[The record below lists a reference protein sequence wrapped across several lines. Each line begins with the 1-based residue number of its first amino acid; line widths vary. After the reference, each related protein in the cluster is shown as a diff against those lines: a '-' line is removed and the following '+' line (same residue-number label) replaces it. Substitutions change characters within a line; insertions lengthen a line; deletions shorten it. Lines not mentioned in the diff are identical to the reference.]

1 MNGVRGDEMR
11 IVDRKTLANM
21 PDGTLFCRYE
31 PDMLCGEWNVITGHN
46 EKYNGVKNTVGFR
59 SVLPLEPFLDKTYDS
74 DVGSIRITN
83 WCTIDTCDY
92 DYNENDLFAVFSKTE
107 IRAMITVLQYALAD
121 CNFSITK
128 FMDTYYYNDQEIDE
142 NELDKW
148 LD

>member
-1 MNGVRGDEMR
+1 MR

-21 PDGTLFCRYE
+21 PNGTLFCGYE
-31 PDMLCGEWNVITGHN
+31 PDVLFGNLSVITGHCKN
-46 EKYNGVKNTVGFR
+46 RKGFNG
-59 SVLPLEPFLDKTYDS
+59 VLPLYPELDQTSEYDA
-74 DVGSIRITN
+74 GSIRITN
-83 WCTIDTCDY
+83 CSTIDTCDY
-92 DYNENDLFAVFSKTE
+92 DYDEGDLFTVFSKTE

-121 CNFSITK
+121 CNFQITK